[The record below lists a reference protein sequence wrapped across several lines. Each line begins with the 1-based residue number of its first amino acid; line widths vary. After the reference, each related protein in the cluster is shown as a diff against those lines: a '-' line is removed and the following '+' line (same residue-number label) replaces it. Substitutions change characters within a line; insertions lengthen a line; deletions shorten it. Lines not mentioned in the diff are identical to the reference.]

1 MLAFPD
7 ESLVEMD
14 SLAGIPRV
22 TLFKQPGSKYLVA
35 RIVLIDDLFHYQ
47 YPFRLP
53 DLFEKDLTDP
63 KLTKYENLVRVE
75 CIKTLSSKEVE
86 KHFYIREFITT
97 YKISNQTAKEVKQI
111 FIDLIHLFHQYQL
124 IEEEGL
130 LMSNRSPITISKL
143 TTSNISD
150 GVILYERFHT
160 DSLLFNKV

>member
-22 TLFKQPGSKYLVA
+22 TLFKQPGSKYLLA
-35 RIVLIDDLFHYQ
+35 RIILIDDLFHYQ

-53 DLFEKDLTDP
+53 DLFEKDISDQ

-86 KHFYIREFITT
+86 KQFISE
-97 YKISNQTAKEVKQI
+97 ISSTKYLIMMWIYQIQI
-111 FIDLIHLFHQYQL
+111 FQ
-124 IEEEGL
+124 
-130 LMSNRSPITISKL
+130 IS
-143 TTSNISD
+143 
-150 GVILYERFHT
+150 
-160 DSLLFNKV
+160 